1 MFTTGL
7 LLIFFTII
15 WSQLSKYI
23 KNYKSGFEGESD
35 ESFWM
40 FSYDFK
46 SHKKQD
52 FTPDAAQFVRRK
64 KFKNRLVFILY
75 IIVFILFVLMNSF
88 ISQFLILISSS

>member
-1 MFTTGL
+1 MLTTGL

-46 SHKKQD
+46 
-52 FTPDAAQFVRRK
+52 
-64 KFKNRLVFILY
+64 
-75 IIVFILFVLMNSF
+75 
-88 ISQFLILISSS
+88 

>member
-1 MFTTGL
+1 MLTTGL

-35 ESFWM
+35 DSFWM

-52 FTPDAAQFVRRK
+52 YTPDSAQQIRRK
-64 KFKNRLVFILY
+64 KFKNRLIFALYLTVFIQFL
-75 IIVFILFVLMNSF
+75 LLNSL
-88 ISQFLILISSS
+88 ISHLLILIS

>member
-1 MFTTGL
+1 MLTTGL

-46 SHKKQD
+46 SRKKQD
-52 FTPDAAQFVRRK
+52 LPQMPHSLLEE
-64 KFKNRLVFILY
+64 KNLKID
-75 IIVFILFVLMNSF
+75 
-88 ISQFLILISSS
+88 

>member
-1 MFTTGL
+1 MLTKGL

-15 WSQLSKYI
+15 CSHLSKDI
-23 KNYKSGFEGESD
+23 MNSQSGYEGESD

-46 SHKKQD
+46 SRKKQD

-64 KFKNRLVFILY
+64 KFKNRLVFTLY
-75 IIVFILFVLMNSF
+75 IIVFIQFLLLNSF
-88 ISQFLILISSS
+88 LSQFLILISS